1 MLNKKTV
8 YYTHL
13 SKECVQKANKLNL
26 SDRTV
31 INHFKS
37 TKNEKWKLST
47 EDWINQLY
55 NKKFKN

>member
-1 MLNKKTV
+1 MLSKKTV
-8 YYTHL
+8 SYTHL
-13 SKECVQKANKLNL
+13 SKECVQKANQLNL

>member
-8 YYTHL
+8 SYTHL